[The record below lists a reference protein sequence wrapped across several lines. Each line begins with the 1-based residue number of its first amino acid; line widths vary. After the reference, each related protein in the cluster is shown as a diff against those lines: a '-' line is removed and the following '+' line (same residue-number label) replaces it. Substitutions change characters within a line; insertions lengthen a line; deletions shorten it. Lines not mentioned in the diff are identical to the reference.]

1 MKTVQ
6 ATPQIQTLADLLER
20 LGGVSADR
28 VRFQPPPGTAT
39 EQDVIEVE
47 QRENRLCEL
56 VDGALVEKSTGYRES
71 LLAVA
76 LAASLREFV
85 VARNLGLVT
94 GADGLVSL
102 ISGLVRIPDVA
113 FVSWNRLP
121 ERQVPTDPIPHV
133 APDLAVEVL
142 SKGNTAEEMERKR
155 REYFQ
160 AGVRLVWMVDVD
172 ARTVGVFTS
181 PERSRT
187 VNEDQILDGGD
198 VLPGF
203 TLSLRELFAELDRQG
218 DS

>member
-6 ATPQIQTLADLLER
+6 TALQIQTLADLLER
-20 LGGVSADR
+20 LGGISADR
-28 VRFQPPPGTAT
+28 VRFQPPPGTAL

-47 QRENRLCEL
+47 RRENRLCEL
-56 VDGALVEKSTGYRES
+56 VDGALVEKLMGYRES

-76 LAASLREFV
+76 LAAALRDFV
-85 VARNLGLVT
+85 VERNLGLVT

-113 FVSWNRLP
+113 LVSWNRLP

-142 SKGNTAEEMERKR
+142 SKGNTAGEMERKR

-160 AGVRLVWMVDVD
+160 AGVSLVWMVDVD
-172 ARTVGVFTS
+172 ARTVTVFTS

-187 VNEDQILDGGD
+187 LNEDQILDGGE
-198 VLPGF
+198 VLAGF
-203 TLSLRELFAELDRQG
+203 SLSLRELFAELDRQG

>member
-1 MKTVQ
+1 MKTVHT
-6 ATPQIQTLADLLER
+6 APQIQTLADLLER
-20 LGGVSADR
+20 LGGISADR
-28 VRFQPPPGTAT
+28 VRFQPPPGTAS
-39 EQDVIEVE
+39 EQDVVEVE
-47 QRENRLCEL
+47 RRENRLCEL
-56 VDGALVEKSTGYRES
+56 VDGALVEKLMGYRES

-76 LAASLREFV
+76 LAAALREFV
-85 VARNLGLVT
+85 VERNLGLVT

-113 FVSWNRLP
+113 FVSWDRLP
-121 ERQVPTDPIPHV
+121 ERKVPTDPIPHV

-142 SKGNTAEEMERKR
+142 SKGNTASEMERKR

-172 ARTVGVFTS
+172 VRTVTVFTS

-187 VNEDQILDGGD
+187 LNEDQILDGEE

-203 TLSLRELFAELDRQG
+203 SLVLRDLFAELDRQG
-218 DS
+218 DR